1 MAPPPELAPRL
12 RRLLPTLYIRGHA
25 TATGCSKGP
34 QGLLYP
40 LGVAGLCT
48 STTGSPDRR
57 RGQRGSRSSIHA
69 SRQLSGKVL
78 RYLKRV
84 IVTPAVYR
92 RFARLY
98 PGFTYRHWAG
108 VTSRT
113 HPFGL
118 AAGCVFIKQSEP
130 PGHCD
135 LLLRGAGTPST
146 EDTGP
151 VCRVPSPAFLRH
163 ALGFSPRGT
172 SVGSWYGLPG
182 SFPAPFSR
190 APGLSRSL
198 LTEACSRLHL
208 VLTITVLPRLQ
219 RLNRATALLGLARSV
234 GSGACVA
241 ARTREVQE
249 Y

>member
-12 RRLLPTLYIRGHA
+12 RRLLPTLYIRSHA
-25 TATGCSKGP
+25 TTTGCSKGP

-48 STTGSPDRR
+48 STTGSPDRG

-113 HPFGL
+113 NPFGL

-135 LLLRGAGTPST
+135 QPLSGLAPLLPKIRGQFAEFPRPRSSDTPWASHPGAPVSVLGTVSRGPSLLPFHGLQVSAEASLRK
-146 EDTGP
+146 P
-151 VCRVPSPAFLRH
+151 VRAFTWFSPLRFSP
-163 ALGFSPRGT
+163 GFS
-172 SVGSWYGLPG
+172 
-182 SFPAPFSR
+182 A
-190 APGLSRSL
+190 
-198 LTEACSRLHL
+198 
-208 VLTITVLPRLQ
+208 
-219 RLNRATALLGLARSV
+219 
-234 GSGACVA
+234 
-241 ARTREVQE
+241 
-249 Y
+249 

>member
-1 MAPPPELAPRL
+1 MAPPRSLATPL
-12 RRLLPTLYIRGHA
+12 RRLPPTLYTHHHTP
-25 TATGCSKGP
+25 TAGCSKGP
-34 QGLLYP
+34 RGLLYP

-48 STTGSPDRR
+48 SMAGSPDAGL
-57 RGQRGSRSSIHA
+57 GQWGSRSSIHA

-92 RFARLY
+92 GLTRLD

-118 AAGCVFIKQSEP
+118 AASYVFIKQSEP
-130 PGHCD
+130 PCHCD

-151 VCRVPSPAFLRH
+151 ICRIP
-163 ALGFSPRGT
+163 
-172 SVGSWYGLPG
+172 
-182 SFPAPFSR
+182 
-190 APGLSRSL
+190 
-198 LTEACSRLHL
+198 
-208 VLTITVLPRLQ
+208 
-219 RLNRATALLGLARSV
+219 
-234 GSGACVA
+234 
-241 ARTREVQE
+241 
-249 Y
+249 